1 MRKSQKRKHEPSE
14 RGSSGRTKETQEEDT
29 KGGWPALPNG
39 TQKMAVGFGS
49 ETDCYSGGSPVC
61 GTAGVT
67 HYGKRNGTVA
77 TRQDRHPKLC

>member
-49 ETDCYSGGSPVC
+49 ETDC